1 MYHCKV
7 QSEENNGKNE
17 RTTILECKKRKDT
30 KRRNSK
36 GQKEEIFGEH
46 RRSMERDKERRFE
59 LEQEKEEL
67 EKLLR
72 TLMRANKKVPEG
84 TLRIIKT
91 KGKYPQYYHYQSE
104 EEKQGKNLRYLPKKE
119 LKFAQ
124 KLAQKQYDMDV
135 MKCLGKRIDTIEK
148 FLGQCKETDI
158 EVIYEKL
165 SEERKALVI
174 PVIETDEMFE
184 SAWRES
190 IRENTNE
197 FPKEIELYTEAGEC
211 VRSKSEKILADGF
224 RRMGIPYVYEPELEL
239 ADGSR
244 IYPDFALLHK
254 RKRKTIYFEHF
265 GMMDV
270 PEYGIRAIKKI
281 MKYEE
286 NGYWFGD
293 NFLCTFETSENPL
306 DMRIVEKML
315 KHYF

>member
-1 MYHCKV
+1 MDRE
-7 QSEENNGKNE
+7 S
-17 RTTILECKKRKDT
+17 
-30 KRRNSK
+30 
-36 GQKEEIFGEH
+36 
-46 RRSMERDKERRFE
+46 RFE
-59 LEQEKEEL
+59 LEQERDVLVKLVPKL
-67 EKLLR
+67 EKEI
-72 TLMRANKKVPEG
+72 AKVPEG
-84 TLRIIKT
+84 GLVVLKA
-91 KGKYPQYYHYQSE
+91 KGRYPQYYLYTE
-104 EEKQGKNLRYLPKKE
+104 GDREKGKNGKYLPKKE
-119 LKFAQ
+119 MKFVQ
-124 KLAQKQYDMDV
+124 RLAQKQYEIEILECA
-135 MKCLGKRIDTIEK
+135 KKRANAISVFLKQYQENDTEA
-148 FLGQCKETDI
+148 
-158 EVIYEKL
+158 VYEKL
-165 SEERKALVI
+165 SEEKKKLI
-174 PVIETDEMFE
+174 LPWFETEEIFLNKWKEKMRG
-184 SAWRES
+184 SA
-190 IRENTNE
+190 NE

-244 IYPDFALLHK
+244 IHPDFALLHK

>member
-1 MYHCKV
+1 M
-7 QSEENNGKNE
+7 
-17 RTTILECKKRKDT
+17 
-30 KRRNSK
+30 
-36 GQKEEIFGEH
+36 
-46 RRSMERDKERRFE
+46 DKESRFE

-72 TLMRANKKVPEG
+72 TMKKANKKVPEG
-84 TLRIIKT
+84 SLRIIRS

-104 EEKQGKNLRYLPKKE
+104 DEKQEKRLRYLSKREMK
-119 LKFAQ
+119 LVQ

-135 MKCLGKRIDTIEK
+135 MECLDRRIGAIRS
-148 FLGQCKETDI
+148 FLGQYKVADI
-158 EVIYEKL
+158 QAIYENL
-165 SEERKALVI
+165 SEDRKVLVS
-174 PVIETDEMFE
+174 PVIKTDEMFE
-184 SAWRES
+184 CEWRES
-190 IRENTNE
+190 IWANSND
-197 FPKEIELYTEAGEC
+197 FPKEIEFYTEAGES

-224 RRMGIPYVYEPELEL
+224 LRMGIPYVYEPELEF

-265 GMMDV
+265 GMMDY
-270 PEYGIRAIKKI
+270 PEYSERTIKKI
-281 MKYEE
+281 AKYEE

-315 KHYF
+315 KHFF

>member
-1 MYHCKV
+1 MEKDKV
-7 QSEENNGKNE
+7 
-17 RTTILECKKRKDT
+17 
-30 KRRNSK
+30 
-36 GQKEEIFGEH
+36 
-46 RRSMERDKERRFE
+46 RRFE
-59 LEQEKEEL
+59 LEQEKEDM

-72 TLMRANKKVPEG
+72 TLKKAGKKTPEG
-84 TLRIIKT
+84 SLRIIKA

-104 EEKQGKNLRYLPKKE
+104 DENQEKSLRYLSKKE
-119 LKFAQ
+119 MKLAQ
-124 KLAQKQYDMDV
+124 RLAQKQYDVDV
-135 MKCLGKRIDTIEK
+135 MACLKKRIDAIRN
-148 FLGQCKETDI
+148 FLGQYKETDI
-158 EVIYEKL
+158 YDIFEKL

-184 SAWRES
+184 CAWRES
-190 IRENTNE
+190 IRANSND
-197 FPKEIELYTEAGEC
+197 FPKTVEFYTEAGES

-254 RKRKTIYFEHF
+254 GKRKTIYFEHF
-265 GMMDV
+265 GMMDY
-270 PEYGIRAIKKI
+270 PEYSAKAIKKI
-281 MKYEE
+281 SRYEE

-293 NFLCTFETSENPL
+293 NFLCTFETSESPL

>member
-1 MYHCKV
+1 
-7 QSEENNGKNE
+7 
-17 RTTILECKKRKDT
+17 
-30 KRRNSK
+30 
-36 GQKEEIFGEH
+36 
-46 RRSMERDKERRFE
+46 MERDKERRFE

-67 EKLLR
+67 EKLLK
-72 TLMRANKKVPEG
+72 TLKRANKKTPEG

-104 EEKQGKNLRYLPKKE
+104 GENQGKRLRYLPKKE
-119 LKFAQ
+119 MKFAQ
-124 KLAQKQYDMDV
+124 KLAQKQYDLEV
-135 MKCLGKRIDTIEK
+135 MECLSKRTEAIGK
-148 FLGQCKETDI
+148 FLGQYKAADI

-184 SAWRES
+184 CAWRAS
-190 IRENTNE
+190 IRANAND
-197 FPKEIELYTEAGEC
+197 FPKEVELYTESGEC

-224 RRMGIPYVYEPELEL
+224 YHRGIPYVYEPELEL
-239 ADGSR
+239 TDGSR

-254 RKRKTIYFEHF
+254 GKRKTIYFEHF
-265 GMMDV
+265 GLMDY
-270 PEYGIRAIKKI
+270 PEYSAKAIKKI
-281 MKYEE
+281 MRFEE